1 MFEKIQKGVYN
12 LPLDISHSS
21 SNLKAAHNLIK
32 SGEVLIFRNAV
43 NKDLVNSIKAH
54 LIALG
59 RSSYPNYHAI
69 STTSPNFH
77 RLNDEDERA
86 FVKGRFQQFNYFPW
100 NQDYFNFFKRFKFI
114 FELKNA
120 LSNLPINFGL
130 ETSPDS
136 EFTAKLSFQF
146 YPAGGGYLV
155 KHADPVDKHQL
166 AICTL
171 VMSNYGEHFNSGGTF
186 MEMDGKKVF
195 VERFCKEG
203 DIIFNN
209 AQIPHGVDKIDENH
223 DMNWLEYKGR
233 WMGLFANNKF
243 SHVQSVSDSLAF

>member
-21 SNLKAAHNLIK
+21 SNLKAAHNFIK

-43 NKDLVNSIKAH
+43 NKNLVNSIKAH

-69 STTSPNFH
+69 SKTTPNFH

-114 FELKNA
+114 FELKKRKIARTPSLN
-120 LSNLPINFGL
+120 LS
-130 ETSPDS
+130 
-136 EFTAKLSFQF
+136 LS
-146 YPAGGGYLV
+146 
-155 KHADPVDKHQL
+155 
-166 AICTL
+166 
-171 VMSNYGEHFNSGGTF
+171 
-186 MEMDGKKVF
+186 
-195 VERFCKEG
+195 
-203 DIIFNN
+203 
-209 AQIPHGVDKIDENH
+209 
-223 DMNWLEYKGR
+223 
-233 WMGLFANNKF
+233 ANN
-243 SHVQSVSDSLAF
+243 STIDSTTSITQDIKTATLSISAPIYRGGSISAAERQAISELKREENTLEFPAERLLESILGIF